1 MIFPFQLINENKLQ
15 MMFFLVF
22 KITLPKHGQ
31 YHIKFNILLYKRT
44 DLSNIKLTE
53 MMLNKFLDR
62 EIE

>member
-1 MIFPFQLINENKLQ
+1 